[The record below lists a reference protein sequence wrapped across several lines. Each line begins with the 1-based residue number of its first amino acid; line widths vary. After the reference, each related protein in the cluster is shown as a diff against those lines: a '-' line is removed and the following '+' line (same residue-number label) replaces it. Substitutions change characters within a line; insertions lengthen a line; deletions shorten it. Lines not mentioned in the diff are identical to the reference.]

1 MIVKTDAIVLKSMR
15 FRETSK
21 IVTFY
26 TRRYGKLAAVA
37 KGARETKNKFGAA
50 LEPMTAVNLV
60 FYKKEQRDLQ
70 LVSQCDIRKQY
81 KKIHS
86 EMERM
91 AVALSVLELVN
102 QLTHDE
108 EENPSLFSLLDET
121 FDALEETSGH
131 VVNFQYG
138 FELRLCALH
147 GFSPVFDR
155 CVGCG
160 KDAELTKRGQA
171 VVLQLDKGGILCD
184 ACEAAIPPAQVRA
197 REQGN
202 EPQRTKG
209 PAFCRIRT
217 MTAVIMERLFAAR
230 LQSLGG
236 LEYPAAVGNELAA
249 TLRSYLRYHFE
260 SVRPLKSALVFE
272 QMSNDN

>member
-1 MIVKTDAIVLKSMR
+1 MIVKTEAIVLKSMR

-26 TRRYGKLAAVA
+26 TRRYGKLSAVA
-37 KGARETKNKFGAA
+37 KGARETKNKFGAS
-50 LEPMTAVNLV
+50 LEPMTAVNLIV
-60 FYKKEQRDLQ
+60 YKKEHRDLQ
-70 LVSQCDIRKQY
+70 LVSQCEIRKQY

-91 AVALSVLELVN
+91 AVALSVLELLH

-108 EENPSLFSLLDET
+108 EENPALFSLIDET
-121 FDALEETSGH
+121 LDALEAASGK

-160 KDAELTKRGQA
+160 NVVGLSNRGTA
-171 VVLQLDKGGILCD
+171 VVFRLDKGGMLCD
-184 ACEAAIPPAQVRA
+184 ACEAAIPPAQLRF
-197 REQGN
+197 RESGN
-202 EPQRTKG
+202 DEQHGKG
-209 PAFCRIRT
+209 PAYCRIRT
-217 MTAVIMERLFAAR
+217 STASIMERLFAAR
-230 LQSLGG
+230 IESLGG
-236 LEYPAAVGNELAA
+236 LEYPAVVGNELGA

-260 SVRPLKSALVFE
+260 SVRPLKSAMVFE
-272 QMSNDN
+272 QMSNDS